1 MIQYRFKWAMVI
13 IFLLPFSVQGSLV
26 LEPYLGQILSLSSAS
41 QTESSVQ
48 YTRKLD
54 GLLYGGRVGYG
65 LLGFSAGID
74 YAQSSFDAEITAP
87 LSQVTTW
94 RSQGTSIVSSVS
106 GRYFGLFVGYDLPM
120 LFRAWATFFPSV
132 RYEFG
137 NGDPIEGQKDL
148 WKGTGFSIGLG
159 FYVLPLISLN
169 YDLRSFNF
177 DEKFQNSTQSTKDL
191 SKEYESVEHL
201 VSLGVPFSF

>member
-1 MIQYRFKWAMVI
+1 MIQYRFKWAMI
-13 IFLLPFSVQGSLV
+13 IFFLTPFSVQGSLV
-26 LEPYLGQILSLSSAS
+26 LEPYLGQILSFSSS
-41 QTESSVQ
+41 GHNESSVQ

-54 GLLYGGRVGYG
+54 GLLYGGRLGYG
-65 LLGFSAGID
+65 FLGFSAGID
-74 YAQSSFDAEITAP
+74 YGQSSFDAEMTGP
-87 LSQVTTW
+87 LSQVTT
-94 RSQGTSIVSSVS
+94 RISQGNSIVGSVS
-106 GRYFGLFVGYDLPM
+106 GSYFGLFVAYDLPM
-120 LFRAWATFFPSV
+120 LFRAWATFFPSAH
-132 RYEFG
+132 YEFG
-137 NGDPIEGQKDL
+137 PSDPTEGQKDI